1 MKNPKGKAPR
11 KGKAGLAGSSETVVR
26 ARRGS
31 GAVGEFYARAM
42 AIERAAAE
50 RYREFARQ
58 MASWGNVRTA
68 ELFLRL
74 AHFEAQHAERLSES
88 IAGMGLSS
96 RSRGR
101 LSRAEA
107 LASEVPN
114 YEFLYRRVLPQ
125 HALLMALASERRA
138 KAFFERERANS
149 ADPEIRKLAAEFAQE
164 EAEHIAWLEEALEK
178 EPQPPHPLD
187 ELAD

>member
-1 MKNPKGKAPR
+1 MKNPKRKAPPKSPTR
-11 KGKAGLAGSSETVVR
+11 GGATAAR
-26 ARRGS
+26 AKPGP
-31 GAVGEFYARAM
+31 AKVEAFYARAL

-58 MASWGNVRTA
+58 MANWGNVRTA

-74 AHFEAQHAERLSES
+74 AHFEAEHAEQLSER
-88 IAGMGLSS
+88 IAGMKLSS
-96 RSRGR
+96 RSHSR
-101 LSRAEA
+101 LSRSDAI
-107 LASEVPN
+107 ASEVPT

-138 KAFFERERANS
+138 KGFFERARTAS
-149 ADPEIRKLAAEFAQE
+149 ADPEIRKLAAEFARE
-164 EAEHIAWLEEALEK
+164 EGEHIAWLEEALAK
-178 EPQPPHPLD
+178 EPQLPHPSD